1 MITGIKIEF
10 NKKDNNYF
18 ENEYSNE
25 IDKYILIIA
34 LLETIND
41 ICKDN
46 NLDTKE
52 QLEKYIKMGSIDNY
66 IDKRYVIT
74 DVLNDEVETIE
85 EDKKIEKLRQLCE
98 YPSTD
103 TYECWSVKEDIIVN
117 KINEIID
124 YINKGD

>member
-52 QLEKYIKMGSIDNY
+52 QLEKYIKMGSIENY
-66 IDKRYVIT
+66 IST
-74 DVLNDEVETIE
+74 E
-85 EDKKIEKLRQLCE
+85 EKEIMKNLK
-98 YPSTD
+98 
-103 TYECWSVKEDIIVN
+103 TY
-117 KINEIID
+117 
-124 YINKGD
+124 